1 MRRWA
6 WSPVHHKSPKK
17 LKRVPCP
24 TIHFYTEETMQI
36 LRSDLCKAWILTV
49 SIFIFFG
56 IMLCLAVADAIE
68 VTDAEGKTVAITSS
82 ERIVSLNGSTTE
94 ILFALGV
101 GDKVV
106 GCDAS
111 SSYPKGVKEKLPSVG
126 YQYGLNAEGILS
138 LNPTLVIGREDVR
151 PPQVVQQLRMAG
163 VTVLSL
169 KEPRNFEAAKQRL
182 LTIGKAVD
190 REKKAKALTDA
201 LDADIKKLETKLASR
216 KDEPK
221 QKTLFL
227 YLRGTQTTL
236 VLGTDTAPGAMFD
249 IVGAENAAGN
259 IKGSKPM
266 TAEAVIAAQPDVYVL
281 FTTGLE
287 SIGGVDGLL
296 KLPGLA
302 HTPAGKNRRV
312 VTLDGQYL
320 SGFGPR
326 SGRAALDL
334 FRGIYETDGLFVA
347 TGEEK

>member
-1 MRRWA
+1 ME
-6 WSPVHHKSPKK
+6 
-17 LKRVPCP
+17 
-24 TIHFYTEETMQI
+24 II
-36 LRSDLCKAWILTV
+36 RSNLCKAWILSV
-49 SIFIFFG
+49 SIFVLFG
-56 IMLCLAVADAIE
+56 ILLCLAVADAIE
-68 VTDAEGKTVAITSS
+68 VTDAEGKTVVITSS

-101 GDKVV
+101 GDNVV

-111 SSYPKGVKEKLPSVG
+111 STYPKGVKERLPSVG

-138 LNPTLVIGREDVR
+138 LNPTLVIGRDDVR

-169 KEPRNFEAAKQRL
+169 KEPRSFEAAKQRL
-182 LTIGKAVD
+182 RTIGKAVG
-190 REKKAKALTDA
+190 REKKAEALINA
-201 LDADIKKLETKLASR
+201 LDTHIKELDVKLAPR
-216 KDEPK
+216 KEQPK
-221 QKTLFL
+221 QKALFL

-249 IVGAENAAGN
+249 IIGVENAAGS
-259 IKGSKPM
+259 IKGNKPM

-281 FTTGLE
+281 FTTSLK
-287 SIGGVDGLL
+287 SVGGVDGLL

-302 HTPAGKNRRV
+302 HTPAGQNRRV

-326 SGRAALDL
+326 CGRAALDL
-334 FRGIYETDGLFVA
+334 FRGIYETDGYFVA
-347 TGEEK
+347 TGDEERH

>member
-1 MRRWA
+1 
-6 WSPVHHKSPKK
+6 
-17 LKRVPCP
+17 
-24 TIHFYTEETMQI
+24 MQI
-36 LRSDLCKAWILTV
+36 LHANVFKAWILSV
-49 SIFIFFG
+49 SIFILFG
-56 IMLCLAVADAIE
+56 IILCLAVAASVE
-68 VTDAEGKTVAITSS
+68 VTDAEDKTVAIASA

-101 GDKVV
+101 GDNVV

-111 SSYPKGVKEKLPSVG
+111 STYPKGVKEKLPSIG

-138 LNPTLVIGREDVR
+138 LNPTLIIGRDDVR
-151 PPQVVQQLRMAG
+151 PPQVVQQLHMAG
-163 VTVLSL
+163 VTVLLL
-169 KEPRNFEAAKQRL
+169 KEPRSFETAKQRL
-182 LTIGKAVD
+182 LTIGKAVG
-190 REKKAKALTDA
+190 REEKAKELAKTLDTD
-201 LDADIKKLETKLASR
+201 IEKLETKLAAR
-216 KDEPK
+216 KGEPK
-221 QKTLFL
+221 QKALFL

-259 IKGSKPM
+259 IKGNKPM

-281 FTTGLE
+281 FSTGLE

-326 SGRAALDL
+326 CGRAALDL
-334 FRGIYETDGLFVA
+334 FKGIYEKDGAFVA
-347 TGEEK
+347 TGE

>member
-1 MRRWA
+1 
-6 WSPVHHKSPKK
+6 
-17 LKRVPCP
+17 
-24 TIHFYTEETMQI
+24 MQI
-36 LRSDLCKAWILTV
+36 FHSDLFKADLFKADLFKAWILSV
-49 SIFIFFG
+49 SIFIFLG
-56 IMLCLAVADAIE
+56 IILSLAVADSIE
-68 VTDAEGKTVAITSS
+68 VTDADDKTVVITSS

-101 GDKVV
+101 GDNVV

-138 LNPTLVIGREDVR
+138 LNPTLMIGRDDVR

-163 VTVLSL
+163 VTVLL
-169 KEPRNFEAAKQRL
+169 LNEPRSFETAKQRL
-182 LTIGKAVD
+182 LTIGKAVGC
-190 REKKAKALTDA
+190 EKKAKELIDA
-201 LDADIKKLETKLASR
+201 LDADIEKLEAKLTSR
-216 KDEPK
+216 KEQPK
-221 QKTLFL
+221 QKALFL

-249 IVGAENAAGN
+249 IVAAENAAGN
-259 IKGSKPM
+259 IKGNKPM

-281 FTTGLE
+281 FTSGLE

-326 SGRAALDL
+326 CGRAALDL
-334 FRGIYETDGLFVA
+334 FQGIYETDGHFVA
-347 TGEEK
+347 TGE

>member
-1 MRRWA
+1 M
-6 WSPVHHKSPKK
+6 P
-17 LKRVPCP
+17 
-24 TIHFYTEETMQI
+24 IF
-36 LRSDLCKAWILTV
+36 RSNLCRAWILSV
-49 SIFIFFG
+49 SIFVLFG
-56 IMLCLAVADAIE
+56 ILLCLAVADSIE
-68 VTDAEGKTVAITSS
+68 VIDAEGETVVITSS

-101 GDKVV
+101 GDNVV

-111 SSYPKGVKEKLPSVG
+111 STYPKGVKEKLPSVG

-138 LNPTLVIGREDVR
+138 LNPTLVIGRDDVR

-163 VTVLSL
+163 VNVLLL
-169 KEPRNFEAAKQRL
+169 KEPRSFETAKQRM
-182 LTIGKAVD
+182 LTIGQAVG
-190 REKKAKALTDA
+190 REKQAKELTEALA
-201 LDADIKKLETKLASR
+201 VDIKKLETKLTAR
-216 KDEPK
+216 KEQSK
-221 QKTLFL
+221 QKALFL

-259 IKGSKPM
+259 IKGNKPM

-281 FTTGLE
+281 FTTSLQ
-287 SIGGVDGLL
+287 SVGGVDGLL

-326 SGRAALDL
+326 CGRAALDL
-334 FRGIYETDGLFVA
+334 FRGIYETDGYFVA
-347 TGEEK
+347 TGDEEKH

>member
-1 MRRWA
+1 MRCWA
-6 WSPVHHKSPKK
+6 RNITHKNLLS

-24 TIHFYTEETMQI
+24 TPHLQKEDTMQVI
-36 LRSDLCKAWILTV
+36 HSNLCKAWILSV
-49 SIFIFFG
+49 SIFVLFG
-56 IMLCLAVADAIE
+56 ILLCFAVADSIE
-68 VTDAEGKTVAITSS
+68 VTDAAGKTVVITSS

-101 GDKVV
+101 GDNVV

-111 SSYPKGVKEKLPSVG
+111 STYPKGVRERLPSVG

-138 LNPTLVIGREDVR
+138 LNPTLVIGKDDVR

-163 VTVLSL
+163 VTVLLL
-169 KEPRNFEAAKQRL
+169 KEPRSFEAAKQRL
-182 LTIGKAVD
+182 RTIGKAVGSK
-190 REKKAKALTDA
+190 KKAEAVIKALDT
-201 LDADIKKLETKLASR
+201 DIKELETKFASR
-216 KDEPK
+216 KEQQE
-221 QKTLFL
+221 QKALFL

-249 IVGAENAAGN
+249 IIGVANAAGS
-259 IKGSKPM
+259 IKGNKPM

-281 FTTGLE
+281 FTTSLK
-287 SIGGVDGLL
+287 SVGGVNGLL

-302 HTPAGKNRRV
+302 HTPAGQNRRV

-326 SGRAALDL
+326 CGRAALDL
-334 FRGIYETDGLFVA
+334 FRGIYETDGYFVA
-347 TGEEK
+347 TGE

>member
-1 MRRWA
+1 
-6 WSPVHHKSPKK
+6 
-17 LKRVPCP
+17 
-24 TIHFYTEETMQI
+24 MQI
-36 LRSDLCKAWILTV
+36 FRSNLCRAWILSV
-49 SIFIFFG
+49 SIFVLFG
-56 IMLCLAVADAIE
+56 ILLCLAAADSIKVADAK
-68 VTDAEGKTVAITSS
+68 GKTVVITSS

-94 ILFALGV
+94 ILFALDV
-101 GDKVV
+101 GDNVV

-111 SSYPKGVKEKLPSVG
+111 STYPKGVRERLPSVG

-182 LTIGKAVD
+182 RTIGKAVG
-190 REKKAKALTDA
+190 REKKTEALVEA
-201 LDADIKKLETKLASR
+201 LDIDIRKLETKLASR
-216 KDEPK
+216 KEQSK
-221 QKTLFL
+221 QKALFL

-249 IVGAENAAGN
+249 IVGAENAAGS
-259 IKGSKPM
+259 IKGNKPM

-281 FTTGLE
+281 FTTSLK
-287 SIGGVDGLL
+287 SVGGVDGLL

-302 HTPAGKNRRV
+302 HTPAGQNRRV

-326 SGRAALDL
+326 CGRAALDL
-334 FRGIYETDGLFVA
+334 FRGIYETDGHFVA
-347 TGEEK
+347 TGE